1 MSDAALEPR
10 QVRGR
15 YTVSAAERRATLG
28 VVPETC
34 HVCRKEHA
42 KLSYEHT
49 PPRAAFNNER
59 TTVYGFEDWMRFSET
74 GEWSGGRI
82 EQRGAGGHVLCEDC
96 NNKTGSWY
104 GNELRVAANAGARL
118 LREAPL
124 AEFDTL
130 LEHRWADVKFT
141 QSAVGPHPL
150 RFIKQVVT
158 MLLATSPVELSL
170 AHPELGDFVLDKER
184 SGLPDIFRFY
194 LSLFAGPIAR
204 STGVAQHLQLDPP
217 RMDTLVEVAFP
228 PYAYVMTID
237 SEPEA
242 VESADITAFTDLT
255 YKNKADIELSLLIGF
270 GHTIFPADY
279 RTKAMVEKT
288 IADNEAAARDT

>member
-1 MSDAALEPR
+1 M
-10 QVRGR
+10 
-15 YTVSAAERRATLG
+15 
-28 VVPETC
+28 PETC
-34 HVCRKEHA
+34 HLCRKEYA
-42 KLSYEHT
+42 KLSFEHT
-49 PPRAAFNNER
+49 PPRSAFNDDR
-59 TTVYGFEDWMRFSET
+59 ITAYGVEEWLRFGET

-82 EQRGAGGHVLCEDC
+82 EQRGAGSEVLCEDC

-118 LREAPL
+118 LRESPL
-124 AEFDTL
+124 AELDAL
-130 LEHRWADVKFT
+130 LEHRWADVTFK

-170 AHPELGDFVLDKER
+170 AHPELGEFVLDKER
-184 SGLPDIFRFY
+184 SGLPDRFRFY

-204 STGVAQHLQLDPP
+204 STGVAQRLRIEPP
-217 RMDTLVEVAFP
+217 RLDTLVEVAFP

-242 VESADITAFTDLT
+242 VESADITSFADLT
-255 YKNKADIELSLLIGF
+255 YNNKADIRLDLLIGF
-270 GHTIFPADY
+270 GHTMYPADY
-279 RTKAMVEKT
+279 RTKAMLDRDV
-288 IADNEAAARDT
+288 AANEAAAAAKEN